1 MEADFVLDW
10 TKRGNI
16 MSMQI
21 TIEVPN
27 NLGNELQRYHE
38 RLPEVL
44 ERGLRE
50 IMQEQIV
57 SEFKDQTTIIE
68 FLASRPSPEK
78 VLALKPSADFQARA
92 SKLLRKSKTGA
103 ISHPEETELER
114 ILILEHLVRL
124 AKSQAYKHLA
134 RV

>member
-1 MEADFVLDW
+1 
-10 TKRGNI
+10 

-27 NLGNELQRYHE
+27 NLGNELQRYRE

-50 IMQEQIV
+50 ILQEQEL
-57 SEFKDQTTIIE
+57 SEFDDQLTIIK
-68 FLASRPSPEK
+68 FLAGRPSPEQ
-78 VLALKPSADFQARA
+78 VFALKPSVDFQARA
-92 SKLLRKSKTGA
+92 SRLLRKSKNET
-103 ISHPEETELER
+103 ISHSEETELER

-124 AKSQAYKHLA
+124 AKSQAYKHLSS
-134 RV
+134 VE